1 MEGDAVRLTTFSDY
15 ALRVLLYAAT
25 AGDRLITI
33 EETAK
38 VYGISRAHLMKVV
51 NALTR
56 TGYLKAVRGRS
67 GGLLL
72 DRRPEDI
79 RLGEVIRLVESDFAL
94 VECFAPDNQCILTAR
109 CGLPKIL
116 NEALNAFIKTF
127 DRYTLSDI
135 ALKKRDFEPPFSK
148 RLNTK
153 GPRINLPERRA

>member
-1 MEGDAVRLTTFSDY
+1 MRLTTFSDY

-38 VYGISRAHLMKVV
+38 VYGISRAHLMKVA

-56 TGYLKAVRGRS
+56 AGYLKAVRGRS

-72 DRRPEDI
+72 GRRPENI
-79 RLGEVIRLVESDFAL
+79 RLGEVIRLVEPDFEL
-94 VECFAPDNQCILTAR
+94 VECFEADNQCILTRR
-109 CGLPKIL
+109 CGLPRII
-116 NEALNAFIKTF
+116 NEALNAFVKTF
-127 DRYTLSDI
+127 DRYTLADV
-135 ALKKRDFEPPFSK
+135 ALKERDFQPPFSK
-148 RLNTK
+148 RLSTN